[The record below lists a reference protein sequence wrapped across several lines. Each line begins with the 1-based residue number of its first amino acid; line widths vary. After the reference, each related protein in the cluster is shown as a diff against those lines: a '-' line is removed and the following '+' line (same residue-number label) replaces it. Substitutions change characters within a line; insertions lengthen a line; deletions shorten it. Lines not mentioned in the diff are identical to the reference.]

1 MEIIAL
7 QEYTDKYI
15 SLYEGQIRNIEDKL
29 AEELIEKGI
38 VAEHTDDGD
47 KKDSS
52 VPTIIFWSQYDQ
64 PSGVVTTKS
73 NYTKEEI
80 LNLAKNNYKQL
91 NAIYDYRDGTKLQLS
106 WFESSP
112 GMHYFYFMQPVFP
125 QGSGIKLQVI
135 KVIVSKYDSELWT
148 GDMRLVEIN

>member
-29 AEELIEKGI
+29 AEELIEEGI

-91 NAIYDYRDGTKLQLS
+91 NAIYDYRNGTKLQLS
-106 WFESSP
+106 WLESS
-112 GMHYFYFMQPVFP
+112 YDAYSFYFMQPVFP
-125 QGSGIKLQVI
+125 QGSGIKLQVS
-135 KVIVSKYDSELWT
+135 KVTVAGYDSKLWT
-148 GDMRLVEIN
+148 EEMRLVEID